1 MLYVNKL
8 IPMSVVDGPGNRFAI
23 FLQACNFNCMYCHNP
38 ETIHRCIHCGDC
50 IETCPVSALSMEGEK
65 VVWDPVK
72 CVDCDKCIAT
82 CTHGASP
89 KVRAMEAEEIL
100 NAIDDA
106 MPFIEGISVS
116 GGESTLQ
123 AEGLIPLFRG
133 AKERGLTA
141 LIDSNGGMDFSKGA
155 LNELLRISDGVMLD
169 VKAWDKEDHRK
180 LTGRD
185 NDIVKQNLAYL
196 AEHGGLEEVR
206 LVLLGHLDNER
217 TLREV
222 ASVLGEH
229 IGDVVIK
236 LISYRPF
243 GVRKDYVDVLQA
255 PTREKKSELLAL
267 AKTFGFKEVIDI

>member
-1 MLYVNKL
+1 M
-8 IPMSVVDGPGNRFAI
+8 
-23 FLQACNFNCMYCHNP
+23 
-38 ETIHRCIHCGDC
+38 
-50 IETCPVSALSMEGEK
+50 
-65 VVWDPVK
+65 WDPIK

-123 AEGLIPLFRG
+123 AKGLIPLFRG

-155 LNELLRISDGVMLD
+155 LNDLLHISDGVMLD

-185 NDIVKQNLAYL
+185 NDIVKQNLVYL
-196 AEHGGLEEVR
+196 AEHRGLEEVR
-206 LVLLGHLDNER
+206 LVLLDHLDNER

-222 ASVLGEH
+222 EEALGEH

-243 GVRKDYVDVLQA
+243 GVRKDYVDVLNA

>member
-50 IETCPVSALSMEGEK
+50 VKTCPVSALSMEEGK

-100 NAIDDA
+100 KEIDDA
-106 MPFIEGISVS
+106 LPFIEGISVS

-123 AEGLIPLFRG
+123 AEDLIPLFQG

-155 LNELLRISDGVMLD
+155 LNELLSISDGVMLD
-169 VKAWDKEDHRK
+169 IKAWDKEDHRK

-185 NDIVKQNLAYL
+185 NTIVKENLAYL
-196 AEHGGLEEVR
+196 AETKKLEEVR
-206 LVLLGHLDNER
+206 LVLLDHLDNER
-217 TLREV
+217 TLRGV
-222 ASVLGEH
+222 ANVLGEH
-229 IGDVVIK
+229 IGDVAIK

-243 GVRKDYVDVLQA
+243 GVRKDYVDELNA
-255 PTREKKSELLAL
+255 PTTERKAELLAL
-267 AKTFGFKEVIDI
+267 AKELGFREVIDI

>member
-1 MLYVNKL
+1 
-8 IPMSVVDGPGNRFAI
+8 
-23 FLQACNFNCMYCHNP
+23 MYCHNP

-50 IETCPVSALSMEGEK
+50 VETCPVSALSMEGEK

-89 KVRAMEAEEIL
+89 KVRAMKAEEIL

-155 LNELLRISDGVMLD
+155 LNDLLRISDGVMLD

-185 NDIVKQNLAYL
+185 NDIVKQNLVYL
-196 AEHGGLEEVR
+196 AEHRGLEEVR
-206 LVLLGHLDNER
+206 LVLLDHLDNER

-222 ASVLGEH
+222 GKALGEH

-243 GVRKDYVDVLQA
+243 GVRKNYVDVLNA

>member
-50 IETCPVSALSMEGEK
+50 VETCPVSALSMEGEK
-65 VVWDPVK
+65 VVWDPIK

-123 AEGLIPLFRG
+123 AKGLIPLFRG

-155 LNELLRISDGVMLD
+155 LNDLLHISDGVMLD

-196 AEHGGLEEVR
+196 VEHRGLEEVR
-206 LVLLGHLDNER
+206 LVLLDHLDNER